1 MASRTVTQTRVRA
14 VRGVRS
20 LKSLASDSPGP
31 SVRASRAKHRY
42 TGSIPAVPP
51 ADSRNPLRLQHFR
64 SGPYPLPSAFSTLP
78 PAFLLAHSPGVPTA
92 MSRRGPGGPPVGVP
106 CLSGNSLRLG
116 HLHSAFC
123 TPYSTCCFRRAFPL
137 NQILLSGEP
146 TRLVQAWTAS
156 QLRSRNNAGILLF
169 LGQHVAVL
177 LGGGAEPRPPVQLLG
192 CPRIFGFGPAA
203 PALFAASHIP

>member
-1 MASRTVTQTRVRA
+1 MR
-14 VRGVRS
+14 
-20 LKSLASDSPGP
+20 
-31 SVRASRAKHRY
+31 
-42 TGSIPAVPP
+42 
-51 ADSRNPLRLQHFR
+51 
-64 SGPYPLPSAFSTLP
+64 
-78 PAFLLAHSPGVPTA
+78 
-92 MSRRGPGGPPVGVP
+92 
-106 CLSGNSLRLG
+106 

-203 PALFAASHIP
+203 PALFAASHIPDIEAAPATLDNRVKASSVGRAVGATAAPASLGGALTCWFHTFRFFDCVAGPAPRGEADRAPLRSADPGSLYQKTSHRASLPLSSALFPLCSFRC